1 MFISTVRQSD
11 QLSVYTYPLF
21 RLSFLFR
28 SPQSTEQSV
37 CGICWVLIGYLFH
50 VCLLSHFSH
59 VQLFVT
65 PWTIS
70 CQAPLSM
77 ESSRQ
82 ESWSGYPFPS
92 PGDLLD
98 PEVEL
103 ASPMSLALA
112 GGLFAT
118 RATEAQIDDNR

>member
-1 MFISTVRQSD
+1 MFISTVQQSD

-28 SPQSTEQSV
+28 SPQSTEQS
-37 CGICWVLIGYLFH
+37 ICAIRWVLISYLFH

-65 PWTIS
+65 PWTIA
-70 CQAPLSM
+70 CQAPFSM

-92 PGDLLD
+92 PGDRLD
-98 PEVEL
+98 PGVEL
-103 ASPMSLALA
+103 ASPMSPALA

-118 RATEAQIDDNR
+118 RATEAQIDDNK